1 MNLRQISTVIN
12 IYTYAFCIGFILVV
26 YVLKLPELITGNKN
40 LIQYYY
46 YDNFVYSSIM
56 DFVLVGLYLLISF
69 YIITKYGFEK
79 KNILSKAII
88 VFIVSTLL
96 STIFYIL
103 FKTQPKYDN
112 FFSEWFH
119 VVGYYAVI
127 YDSILLTIIY
137 LIYKYIE
144 NIIIK

>member
-1 MNLRQISTVIN
+1 MNLKQISTVIN

-79 KNILSKAII
+79 KNLLSKAII
-88 VFIVSTLL
+88 VFMVSTLL

-112 FFSEWFH
+112 FFSEWFYT
-119 VVGYYAVI
+119 VGYYGVI

>member
-1 MNLRQISTVIN
+1 MNLKQISTVIN
-12 IYTYAFCIGFILVV
+12 IYTFAFCIGFILVV

-96 STIFYIL
+96 GTIFYIL

-112 FFSEWFH
+112 FFSEWFYT
-119 VVGYYAVI
+119 VGYYGVI

>member
-1 MNLRQISTVIN
+1 MNLKQISTVIN

-112 FFSEWFH
+112 FFSEWFYT
-119 VVGYYAVI
+119 VGYYGVI

>member
-1 MNLRQISTVIN
+1 MNLKQISTVIN
-12 IYTYAFCIGFILVV
+12 IYTFAFCIGFILVV

-79 KNILSKAII
+79 K
-88 VFIVSTLL
+88 
-96 STIFYIL
+96 IFYL
-103 FKTQPKYDN
+103 KQ
-112 FFSEWFH
+112 
-119 VVGYYAVI
+119 
-127 YDSILLTIIY
+127 LLY
-137 LIYKYIE
+137 LLYLLY
-144 NIIIK
+144 

>member
-1 MNLRQISTVIN
+1 MNLKQISTVIN

-79 KNILSKAII
+79 KNILSKTII

-112 FFSEWFH
+112 FFSEWFYT
-119 VVGYYAVI
+119 VGYYGVI